1 MCCYFGE
8 GQWAAA
14 QRNVH
19 LLTNQN
25 ASYYRLVMCQ
35 NDPLD
40 ISSWAT
46 GLPLKRNT
54 GVTQDCSV
62 LSCDHDW
69 ADTKLQASG
78 YFSIWNCKTN
88 SLAATCCST
97 VLHKNSNVDPFV
109 IMSYQSKETPKNNP
123 CQKPWDIA
131 QLHFLNEAY
140 SLLHYLITP
149 TGDLCREIKTG
160 CHRRHLLL
168 LEGIVVVKFCSDV
181 RLLQEKG
188 WNANKSRLPKSCL
201 ENC

>member
-1 MCCYFGE
+1 MNIFKGSMCCYFGE

-88 SLAATCCST
+88 SLAATCRSA
-97 VLHKNSNVDPFV
+97 VLHKNSNADPFV
-109 IMSYQSKETPKNNP
+109 MSYQSKETPKNNP

-131 QLHFLNEAY
+131 HYTFWKRLIAY
-140 SLLHYLITP
+140 CIT
-149 TGDLCREIKTG
+149 L
-160 CHRRHLLL
+160 
-168 LEGIVVVKFCSDV
+168 
-181 RLLQEKG
+181 
-188 WNANKSRLPKSCL
+188 
-201 ENC
+201 